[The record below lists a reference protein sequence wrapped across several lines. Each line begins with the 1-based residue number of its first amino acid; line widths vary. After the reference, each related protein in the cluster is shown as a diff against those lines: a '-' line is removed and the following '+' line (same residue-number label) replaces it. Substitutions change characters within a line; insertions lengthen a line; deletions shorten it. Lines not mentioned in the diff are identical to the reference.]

1 MNPLQRLQNI
11 LTLAP
16 ARIETSRQHT
26 GRIGEQLALD
36 FLKTKTC
43 FRQLER
49 NWSNGRQE
57 IDIIGTEGNVL
68 VFVEVRARA
77 ITAKVPGY
85 ATLTRRKRKNL
96 RKAAF
101 SYMKTLKQR
110 PHTYRYDAIELRMI
124 GDTADQIHHF
134 RNIQVF

>member
-1 MNPLQRLQNI
+1 MNPLQRIKGLI
-11 LTLAP
+11 TKHP
-16 ARIETSRQHT
+16 ASTETSRQQT

-36 FLKTKTC
+36 FLKAKTS
-43 FRQLER
+43 FRLLDR

-77 ITAKVPGY
+77 ATAKVPGY
-85 ATLTRRKRKNL
+85 ATLTRKKRLNL

-101 SYMKTLKQR
+101 SYMRTLKKR
-110 PHTYRYDAIELRMI
+110 PQTYRYDAIELRMT
-124 GDTADQIHHF
+124 GEKADQIHHF